1 MGTIR
6 KTLVRT
12 SLAIGG
18 TIAMVMAMATTASAV
33 STPRNGHC
41 EPGEFCLYY
50 GNGETGSVSD
60 FNGSVADYG
69 RTQPTCY
76 DFKGA
81 GLGKG
86 KCVWNDAASA
96 KNNTTGHT
104 IFLYFADTH
113 FALSVG
119 QSLNINNRDTS
130 HKFIAN

>member
-1 MGTIR
+1 MRRRG
-6 KTLVRT
+6 
-12 SLAIGG
+12 AGF
-18 TIAMVMAMATTASAV
+18 A
-33 STPRNGHC
+33 
-41 EPGEFCLYY
+41 
-50 GNGETGSVSD
+50 GETARRSGPPGVPVPATGPGKPGRLDAGAQLRVAHSKSRPPPPRRYRRL
-60 FNGSVADYG
+60 ADYG

-76 DFKGA
+76 EFKGA

-113 FALSVG
+113 FVLSVG